1 MPVLRAHK
9 KSGGQEAQALGRSR
23 GGFSTKIHVA
33 VDALGNP
40 LRIRLTSGQAHDIKQ
55 APQMLQGLITQQ
67 VIADRGYA
75 AQTLIDEI
83 VKTGAI
89 AVIPPHAR
97 AKTKRDYDRWTYR
110 ERHLVECFIGK
121 IKHFRRVFSRFDKL
135 ARRYA
140 SFVHFASALILLR

>member
-1 MPVLRAHK
+1 MPQGHK
-9 KSGGQEAQALGRSR
+9 KSGGHDAQALGRSR
-23 GGFSTKIHVA
+23 GGFSTKIHIA
-33 VDALGNP
+33 VDGLGNL

-55 APQMLQGLITQQ
+55 ASHLLQGLMSYQ

-75 AQTLIDEI
+75 AQSLIDQI
-83 VKTGAI
+83 VQSGVI

-97 AKTKRDYDRWTYR
+97 AKMKRDYDQWAYR

-121 IKHFRRVFSRFDKL
+121 LKHFRRVFSRFDKL

-140 SFVHFASALILLR
+140 SFVHFASALIWLR